1 MEDINNSLTKIQT
14 VDWKGLDGD
23 PFYSNSENINSYLKI
38 RKTGKYVSGYMNL
51 ISHYALNAN
60 NVYTFGELS
69 DSIPIERVV
78 QPVIIASGNAKLGD
92 AKLSITTD
100 GKISITPYT
109 TISSTTNGYF
119 QCNFNYISNG

>member
-1 MEDINNSLTKIQT
+1 
-14 VDWKGLDGD
+14 
-23 PFYSNSENINSYLKI
+23 
-38 RKTGKYVSGYMNL
+38 MNL

-69 DSIPIERVV
+69 HSIPIERVV